1 MLIPRMNIIKKISN
15 AYIRY
20 AHNTKQLTRQSTYS
34 VQFYN
39 CWDQPNEKMYWN
51 QFITSRNLLPK
62 GKTVAIFSVFGDR
75 TIIDRVHADVK
86 IFYSA
91 ENLKQFHYTKYAD
104 HALGEPSIDLAMG
117 FEVFEDPRYI
127 RFPLWMDYM
136 FPADCTEELI
146 RAKCEQL
153 RFPTM
158 QANRKFCCMV
168 ASNSADGLRGEMF
181 NAISKIAHVD
191 CAGKY
196 LHNDDSLVKEFGDN
210 KVAYLQSYL
219 FNICPENTAA
229 YGYTTEK
236 IFEAISCG
244 CIPIY
249 WGAELAD
256 KAVINEDAIIFW
268 DRKNNGK
275 DALKRIEELH
285 KNPKLLEEL
294 CAQPRLLPTAEEYI
308 LDTFATIESKLR
320 TIINNK

>member
-1 MLIPRMNIIKKISN
+1 MMKSLVNRYKKYL
-15 AYIRY
+15 AIRR
-20 AHNTKQLTRQSTYS
+20 QLREQEGYS

-39 CWDQPNEKMYWN
+39 CWGQTNEQMYWN
-51 QFITSRNLLPK
+51 QFITSRHLLPE
-62 GKTVAIFSVFGDR
+62 GKKVAVFSVFGDR
-75 TIIDRVHADVK
+75 AIIDKVHTDVK

-91 ENLKQFHYTKYAD
+91 ENLKRIIFADYAD
-104 HALGEPSIDLAMG
+104 HALGNPSIDLSMG

-136 FPADCTEELI
+136 FPADSTEEKI
-146 RAKCEQL
+146 RAKCEKL
-153 RFPTM
+153 RFPLLHTHTT
-158 QANRKFCCMV
+158 RRFCCMV
-168 ASNSADGLRGEMF
+168 ASNSADGLRDDMF
-181 NAISKIAHVD
+181 NAIYKIAHVD
-191 CAGKY
+191 SAGMY
-196 LHNDDSLVKEFGDN
+196 LHNDDSLLTEFGDN
-210 KVAYLQSYL
+210 KQAYLQSYL

-256 KAVINEDAIIFW
+256 KAVISEDAIIFW

-285 KNPKLLEEL
+285 KNPKLLEEF
-294 CAQPRLLPTAEEYI
+294 CSQPRLLPTAEEYI

-320 TIINNK
+320 TIISNK

>member
-1 MLIPRMNIIKKISN
+1 MIGLGRIKN
-15 AYIRY
+15 AY
-20 AHNTKQLTRQSTYS
+20 KQYLCNREQLRTQAPYQ

-39 CWDQPNEKMYWN
+39 CWDQPNEQMYWN
-51 QFITSRNLLPK
+51 QFITSRNLLPE
-62 GKTVAIFSVFGDR
+62 GKTAAIFSVFGDR
-75 TIIDRVHADVK
+75 GLIRKVQADVK

-91 ENLKQFHYTKYAD
+91 ENLKRVNFAQYAD
-104 HALGEPSIDLAMG
+104 HALGERCIDLAMG

-136 FPADCTEELI
+136 FSADCKEELI
-146 RAKCEQL
+146 RAKCKQL
-153 RFPTM
+153 RFPKM
-158 QANRKFCCMV
+158 QTDRKFCCMV
-168 ASNSADGLRGEMF
+168 ASNSADGLRDDMF
-181 NAISKIAHVD
+181 NAISQIGHVD
-191 CAGKY
+191 SAGRY

-275 DALKRIEELH
+275 DAMKRIEELH
-285 KNPKLLEEL
+285 KNSKLLEEFL
-294 CAQPRLLPTAEEYI
+294 TQPRLLPTAEEYI

-320 TIINNK
+320 MIISNK